1 MVRVYNFFMK
11 LAQDL
16 GTFFDDIMILK
27 NCYLFQ
33 MFSYLSVTEN
43 DNFIFILSLTLIC
56 IGVNENFSLS
66 LSVYLSVG
74 LCRSFSQFSQLRNN
88 INWVNQGMTDF

>member
-1 MVRVYNFFMK
+1 
-11 LAQDL
+11 
-16 GTFFDDIMILK
+16 MILK

-74 LCRSFSQFSQLRNN
+74 LCRLGYDRLFYLITYMRFKKA
-88 INWVNQGMTDF
+88 DFG